1 MLDYIIMANQTNNK
15 LRLIG
20 KKKCIKDYQSVPKKK
35 LFGIIARIKRITENV
50 LKNRLNKILKMQN
63 LSLHELKKIKRM
75 NNLSLDELKQIAMAR
90 HIKNY
95 KDMMRED
102 LLISLVKS
110 NKSNTELRKSE
121 HSNKEIEESKML
133 FNELRDNF
141 SKEK

>member
-1 MLDYIIMANQTNNK
+1 
-15 LRLIG
+15 
-20 KKKCIKDYQSVPKKK
+20 
-35 LFGIIARIKRITENV
+35 
-50 LKNRLNKILKMQN
+50 
-63 LSLHELKKIKRM
+63 M
-75 NNLSLDELKQIAMAR
+75 NNLSLDELKQMAMAR

>member
-1 MLDYIIMANQTNNK
+1 
-15 LRLIG
+15 
-20 KKKCIKDYQSVPKKK
+20 
-35 LFGIIARIKRITENV
+35 
-50 LKNRLNKILKMQN
+50 
-63 LSLHELKKIKRM
+63 M

-121 HSNKEIEESKML
+121 HSNKETEESKML